1 MNQSAAINEYAQ
13 QRRQRSIADTARK
26 MATEG
31 KSKQQVVD
39 YLVGENFPQ
48 SAAAA
53 DVLFG
58 QVVAMD
64 EAKKKARNA
73 ALGTILFGVAL
84 TVFGFVALSS
94 GADATDGGRRS
105 PMGALL
111 IGLAMVVRGMVSL
124 RNIHDGDFN

>member
-31 KSKQQVVD
+31 KSKQEVVD

-84 TVFGFVALSS
+84 TVFGFVASPAALTQRT
-94 GADATDGGRRS
+94 ADVARLWAHFS
-105 PMGALL
+105 
-111 IGLAMVVRGMVSL
+111 LAWQWS
-124 RNIHDGDFN
+124 